1 MSAAPTLHEEI
12 QRLRR
17 KFHLKL
23 SQKRGLLIGENDL
36 ANVGVGRTDESIQ
49 GHCER
54 LSLWRRVFPFAKR
67 GE

>member
-1 MSAAPTLHEEI
+1 MNAAPSLSEEI

-23 SQKRGLLIGENDL
+23 SQKRGLLIDERDL
-36 ANVGVGRTDESIQ
+36 TDVATSKTDESIQ
-49 GHCER
+49 GYCER
-54 LSLWRRVFPFAKR
+54 LSLWRRMFSFARK